1 MTSDI
6 QIANRLSIVKLAS
19 LAIVCSLL
27 ISCGGGGS
35 ASNPDSNAAPSAD
48 PTSPASGTATTT
60 PTNGTSTPGTTPT
73 NITPTNITPTNITP
87 TGTTASAATPTT
99 PVPVPTPD
107 AACPAA
113 VVSWNVGGNTCAAN
127 AAASVSGAMAAVND
141 ATGLATG
148 SAAFLCANG
157 KLAAA
162 PATTATCKT
171 PTYDDSKFG
180 LIGFAPCTNPGS
192 TTQLQENDT
201 LKLGGVKTDIAF
213 GNGRKTHRFVYL
225 FNQTADLVLKR
236 EAFTR
241 DTLDSYAFGGV
252 RLAYC
257 KKSPVDGDNT
267 TVFLAALAKLTNHLN
282 GTKSLSPFDIR
293 EQHTL
298 MATTMAELA
307 GSEVTLSESFK
318 LIDLYDLKRKPLFTE
333 NSETRDG
340 FENVPVRDS
349 ATSDANIDKYSI
361 DRAIFA
367 LVQAIFEDVYA
378 KPATYTKYETFLKG
392 KKFLTSN
399 AFPGM
404 VKNNAKPTNGSVKI
418 NASVPKLAG
427 VAPRYSNENARR
439 PTGYFLAPGDVGS
452 VTVPANLANK
462 GIKILVGAHTSDKS
476 AVDHVYRPYRM
487 HTEFLIENA
496 TTKIYNPFGG
506 SIYIIVPISSSFGV
520 VDVNF
525 QNVVASPFFSNTSH
539 RKTTLADWEIQR
551 KNPGPMADFE
561 TDKFMLQVPTSF
573 IFNYKNPDV
582 LMAQWDKRM
591 DAIHS
596 VHGQPIVNGNVKM
609 FKQIDAYPEHDGF
622 AAPGYPISTDYYRHT
637 YDSGR
642 QGNEDVWY
650 LRTGPNFMHY
660 GGDPNQGIEQFASID
675 FHELGHSLQ
684 VSMWSEYTEYESIV
698 NLLAVAVNNIASGQ
712 TMDIAF
718 ANSLGHKLN
727 RQRATRDLAA
737 IDWMVTYKFR
747 GGERMSA
754 DEMSYQYRGHAQYVD
769 IAGLFTWDTLGKFFK
784 EEHERAIDL
793 NVGRRPTFDDGFS
806 QYYYGAVRGEG
817 IDSRI
822 LRMSKAA
829 GADLRPLFH
838 FWGVN
843 PVDNPKLAAA
853 LQKQDSLPSRKLYDR
868 LVYYKS
874 VIPSGTTA
882 YYDWN
887 DKLAVWNESLAQQT
901 RNAVDKLLSTTGY
914 SYFPDGQPQTN
925 N

>member
-1 MTSDI
+1 
-6 QIANRLSIVKLAS
+6 
-19 LAIVCSLL
+19 
-27 ISCGGGGS
+27 
-35 ASNPDSNAAPSAD
+35 
-48 PTSPASGTATTT
+48 
-60 PTNGTSTPGTTPT
+60 
-73 NITPTNITPTNITP
+73 
-87 TGTTASAATPTT
+87 
-99 PVPVPTPD
+99 
-107 AACPAA
+107 
-113 VVSWNVGGNTCAAN
+113 
-127 AAASVSGAMAAVND
+127 
-141 ATGLATG
+141 
-148 SAAFLCANG
+148 
-157 KLAAA
+157 
-162 PATTATCKT
+162 
-171 PTYDDSKFG
+171 
-180 LIGFAPCTNPGS
+180 
-192 TTQLQENDT
+192 
-201 LKLGGVKTDIAF
+201 
-213 GNGRKTHRFVYL
+213 L

-257 KKSPVDGDNT
+257 KKAPIDGDNAP
-267 TVFLAALAKLTNHLN
+267 VFSAALAKLTSHLN
-282 GTKSLSPFDIR
+282 GTLVLTALQIR

-298 MATTMAELA
+298 MATAMAALA
-307 GSEVTLSESFK
+307 GSEAALSEAFK

-340 FENVPVRDS
+340 FGNQPAREDGIN
-349 ATSDANIDKYSI
+349 DANIDKYSI

-378 KPATYTKYETFLKG
+378 KPVVYKKYENFLKG

-452 VTVPANLANK
+452 VTVPVSLANK

-476 AVDHVYRPYRM
+476 AVDFVYRPYRM
-487 HTEFLIENA
+487 HMEFLIENA
-496 TTKIYNPFGG
+496 TTQIYNPFGG
-506 SIYIIVPISSSFGV
+506 SIYIIVPIGSNHGV
-520 VDVNF
+520 VDVGIN
-525 QNVVASPFFSNTSH
+525 NVVASPFFSNTSH

-582 LMAQWDKRM
+582 LMAEWDKRM

-596 VHGQPIVNGNVKM
+596 VHGQPLVNGNVKM
-609 FKQIDAYPEHDGF
+609 FKQIDAYTEHDGF
-622 AAPGYPISTDYYRHT
+622 AAPGYPISTDFYRHT

-642 QGNEDVWY
+642 AGNEDVWY
-650 LRTGPNFMHY
+650 LRTGPNFMYY
-660 GGDPNQGIEQFASID
+660 GGDPNNSVEQFAFVD

-684 VSMWSEYTEYESIV
+684 VSMSSEYTERESIV
-698 NLLAVAVNNIASGQ
+698 NLLAVAVYNIASGQ
-712 TMDIAF
+712 NIDIAF
-718 ANSLGHKLN
+718 DNSLGHKLN

-747 GGERMSA
+747 DGLRMNF
-754 DEMSYQYRGHAQYVD
+754 DEMGYQYRGHAKYVD
-769 IAGLFTWDTLGKFFK
+769 IAVLFKWDTLGKFFK
-784 EEHERAIDL
+784 EEQDRAIVLGVD
-793 NVGRRPTFDDGFS
+793 RRPTFDDGFS
-806 QYYYGAVRGEG
+806 KYYYGAVNGEG

-822 LRMSKAA
+822 LRMSKTA

-838 FWGVN
+838 FWGVQ
-843 PVDNPKLAAA
+843 PVENTKLAAA
-853 LQKQDSLPSRKLYDR
+853 LKNLGLLPSQKIYDR
-868 LVYYKS
+868 IAYYKT
-874 VIPSGTTA
+874 VIPSGTTT
-882 YYDWN
+882 YYDWK
-887 DKLAVWNESLAQQT
+887 DKLAFWNEVLAQQT
-901 RNAVDKLLSTTGY
+901 RNSVDKILSTTGN
-914 SYFPDGQPQTN
+914 SYFPDGRPLTN

>member
-1 MTSDI
+1 M
-6 QIANRLSIVKLAS
+6 
-19 LAIVCSLL
+19 C
-27 ISCGGGGS
+27 
-35 ASNPDSNAAPSAD
+35 
-48 PTSPASGTATTT
+48 
-60 PTNGTSTPGTTPT
+60 TNGTL
-73 NITPTNITPTNITP
+73 
-87 TGTTASAATPTT
+87 AATP
-99 PVPVPTPD
+99 
-107 AACPAA
+107 AA
-113 VVSWNVGGNTCAAN
+113 
-127 AAASVSGAMAAVND
+127 
-141 ATGLATG
+141 
-148 SAAFLCANG
+148 
-157 KLAAA
+157 
-162 PATTATCKT
+162 TATCST
-171 PTYDDSKFG
+171 PAYDDAKFG
-180 LIGFAPCTNPGS
+180 LIGFTPCTNVGS

-213 GNGRKTHRFVYL
+213 GNGRKTYRFVYL

-257 KKSPVDGDNT
+257 KKSPVEGDNT
-267 TVFLAALAKLTNHLN
+267 TVFSAALAKLTNHLN
-282 GTKSLSPFDIR
+282 GTGSLSPFQIR

-307 GSEVTLSESFK
+307 GSETTLNEAFK
-318 LIDLYDLKRKPLFTE
+318 LIDLYDTKRGPLFTE
-333 NSETRDG
+333 NSQTKDG
-340 FENVPVRDS
+340 FGNVPARDP
-349 ATSDANIDKYSI
+349 ATSDASIDNYSI
-361 DRAIFA
+361 DRAVFA

-378 KPATYTKYETFLKG
+378 KPAVYESYKNFLKG
-392 KKFLTSN
+392 KKFLTSQ
-399 AFPGM
+399 AFPGK
-404 VKNNAKPTNGSVKI
+404 VKTNATPADGSVKI
-418 NASVPKLAG
+418 NATVSTLAG
-427 VAPRYSNENARR
+427 VAPRYANENARR

-487 HTEFLIENA
+487 HAEFPVKSA
-496 TTKIYNPFGG
+496 TTEIYNPFGG
-506 SIYIIVPISSSFGV
+506 SIYIIVPISSNFGV
-520 VDVNF
+520 VDVSF
-525 QNVVASPFFSNTSH
+525 KNVVASPFFSNTSH

-596 VHGQPIVNGNVKM
+596 VHGQPLVNGNVKM
-609 FKQIDAYPEHDGF
+609 FKQIDAYTQHDGF
-622 AAPGYPISTDYYRHT
+622 AAPGYPISTDYYRHV
-637 YDSGR
+637 YDSSR

-660 GGDPNQGIEQFASID
+660 GGDPNQGIEQFAFVD

-698 NLLAVAVNNIASGQ
+698 NLVSVAVNNIASGQ

-718 ANSLGHKLN
+718 ANSLGLGEKLN
-727 RQRATRDLAA
+727 RQRPTRDLAA
-737 IDWMVTYKFR
+737 IDWMVTSLFR
-747 GGERMSA
+747 DGARMS
-754 DEMSYQYRGHAQYVD
+754 DEEMKYQYRGHAQYVD
-769 IAGLFTWDTLGKFFK
+769 IAALFTWDTLGKFFK
-784 EEHERAIDL
+784 EEHERAIVL
-793 NVGRRPTFDDGFS
+793 GVSRRPGFKSIDGFS
-806 QYYYGAVRGEG
+806 EYFYGANQGEG

-843 PVDNPKLAAA
+843 PVDNARLAAA
-853 LQKQDSLPSRKLYDR
+853 LQKQGSLPSRKVYER
-868 LVYYKS
+868 LVNYKE
-874 VIPSGTTA
+874 VIPSGTTP
-882 YYDWN
+882 YYEKN
-887 DKLAVWNESLAQQT
+887 DRLAVWNDSFAQQT

-914 SYFPDGQPQTN
+914 SYFPNGKPTTN

>member
-1 MTSDI
+1 MTFDI

-35 ASNPDSNAAPSAD
+35 TSNPDSNAAPSAD
-48 PTSPASGTATTT
+48 PTIPAPGTATTS
-60 PTNGTSTPGTTPT
+60 PTAGTSTPGTTPT
-73 NITPTNITPTNITP
+73 
-87 TGTTASAATPTT
+87 GTTPSTATPTVPT
-99 PVPVPTPD
+99 PVPTPD

-113 VVSWNVGGNTCAAN
+113 AVSWNVGGNTCVAN

-148 SAAFLCANG
+148 SAAFLCTNG
-157 KLAAA
+157 KLAAT

-180 LIGFAPCTNPGS
+180 LIGFAPCTNAGS
-192 TTQLQENDT
+192 TTPLQENDT
-201 LKLGGVKTDIAF
+201 LKLGGIKTDVAF

-267 TVFLAALAKLTNHLN
+267 TVFLAALTKLTNHLN
-282 GTKSLSPFDIR
+282 GTRSLSPFDIR

-307 GSEVTLSESFK
+307 GSETTLNEAFK
-318 LIDLYDLKRKPLFTE
+318 LIDLYDKKRGPLFTE
-333 NSETRDG
+333 NSQTKDG

-349 ATSDANIDKYSI
+349 ATSDANIDNYSI
-361 DRAIFA
+361 DRAVFA

-378 KPATYTKYETFLKG
+378 KPVVYKKYENFLKG
-392 KKFLTSN
+392 KKFLTSH
-399 AFPGM
+399 AFPGK
-404 VKNNAKPTNGSVKI
+404 VKNGATPANGSVKI
-418 NASVPKLAG
+418 NASVPRLAG

-452 VTVPANLANK
+452 VTVPANLAGK

-487 HTEFLIENA
+487 HMEFLIETA

-506 SIYIIVPISSSFGV
+506 SIYIIVPITSSFGV

-539 RKTTLADWEIQR
+539 RKTTLVDWEIQR

-582 LMAQWDKRM
+582 LMAEWDKRM

-596 VHGQPIVNGNVKM
+596 VHGQPLINGNVKM

-642 QGNEDVWY
+642 AGNEDVWY
-650 LRTGPNFMHY
+650 LRTGPNSMYY
-660 GGDPNQGIEQFASID
+660 GGDPNNAIEQFAFID

-684 VSMWSEYTEYESIV
+684 VSMWSEYTEYESLN
-698 NLLAVAVNNIASGQ
+698 NLLAVAVYNIASGQ
-712 TMDIAF
+712 NIDIAF
-718 ANSLGHKLN
+718 ANSLGSKLN

-747 GGERMSA
+747 DGLRMNA
-754 DEMSYQYRGHAQYVD
+754 DEMSYQYRGYAKYVD
-769 IAGLFTWDTLGKFFK
+769 IAVLFTWDTLGKFFK
-784 EEHERAIDL
+784 EEHERAIVL
-793 NVGRRPTFDDGFS
+793 GVNRRPTFDDGFS
-806 QYYYGAVRGEG
+806 KYYYGAVNGEG

-838 FWGVN
+838 FWGVQ
-843 PVDNPKLAAA
+843 PVENTKLAAA
-853 LQKQDSLPSRKLYDR
+853 LKSLGLLPSQKIYDR
-868 LVYYKS
+868 LAYYKT
-874 VIPSGTTA
+874 VIPNGTTA
-882 YYDWN
+882 YYDWQ
-887 DKLAVWNESLAQQT
+887 DKLAFWNDGLAQQT
-901 RNAVDKLLSTTGY
+901 RDSVDKILSTTGNN
-914 SYFPDGQPQTN
+914 YFPNGRP
-925 N
+925 